1 VDVQLEKPLT
11 ARGVSTALPTTRN
24 AGRLIVLY
32 WAIATLVGVPLLY
45 DWLLA
50 WNVPATLSQ
59 PWLVV
64 YLLISFVLSQV
75 LYIVVA
81 RHDGRPIHW
90 GALTLFS
97 VGNGLAETF
106 AFAAIYRLGEIA
118 GSAIVGSFAPAG
130 ASIAGFI
137 LGMIFFTIY
146 GGLIH
151 GLFWLR
157 ILPPHLDDNPRS
169 RTIRKFRPL
178 AEVALVLGWSL
189 CFWLFR
195 DIWTVIF
202 LHILVDVGLMVL
214 VRPPIFGA
222 SAQPT
227 ARR

>member
-1 VDVQLEKPLT
+1 MDVQLENPFT
-11 ARGVSTALPTTRN
+11 TRGASTAPPTTRH
-24 AGRLIVLY
+24 AGRLIIIY
-32 WAIATLVGVPLLY
+32 WVIATLVGVPLLY

-64 YLLISFVLSQV
+64 YLLLTFVLSQV

-90 GALTLFS
+90 GALVFFS
-97 VGNGLAETF
+97 LGNGLAETF

-130 ASIAGFI
+130 ASLAGFI
-137 LGMIFFTIY
+137 LGIIFFTIY

-157 ILPPHLDDNPRS
+157 ILPPHLDDSPRS
-169 RTIRKFRPL
+169 RAIRKFRPL
-178 AEVALVLGWSL
+178 AEIALVLGWSL

-202 LHILVDVGLMVL
+202 LHILVDIGLMVL

-222 SAQPT
+222 SDRPA
-227 ARR
+227 AH

>member
-1 VDVQLEKPLT
+1 MDVQLEKPLAST
-11 ARGVSTALPTTRN
+11 GTSTALAPRN

-32 WAIATLVGVPLLY
+32 WLIATLIGVPFLY
-45 DWLLA
+45 DWIVA
-50 WNVPATLSQ
+50 WNVPATLAQ

-64 YLLISFVLSQV
+64 YLLLSFVLSQV
-75 LYIVVA
+75 LYVLVA
-81 RHDGRPIHW
+81 RHGGRPIHW
-90 GALTLFS
+90 GALGVFAI
-97 VGNGLAETF
+97 GNGIAETL
-106 AFAAIYRLGEIA
+106 AFAVVYRLGELA
-118 GSAIVGSFAPAG
+118 GVGIVGSFAPGSA
-130 ASIAGFI
+130 ALAGFI
-137 LGMIFFTIY
+137 IGVIFFTIY

-157 ILPPHLDDNPRS
+157 LLPPHLDDSQRA

-202 LHILVDVGLMVL
+202 LHTLVDVGLMIL

-222 SAQPT
+222 EDRAS
-227 ARR
+227 